1 MKLLDFVFWGS
12 IKQKLKIKR
21 VKLAIKKMQSKN
33 DKALKKYQDKKAYY
47 EQNYP
52 PNSMSAIKPMLY
64 AVYTNYQ
71 DLFLSKQ
78 DCLEALKYLGY
89 KNPTFLGIYIKKEQI
104 IVDRNTCSRAFFKF
118 QLTPE
123 LNALI
128 PIANDLIF
136 IIENK
141 YDDTVV
147 NYTIQDTS
155 CDATEFNTIFIC
167 KKDRLTKNYEGVQL
181 KFEIT
186 YPNIILQ
193 SLNSSFSPSYPW
205 DPEKNYSFFP
215 REDENKIKNLLYAYY
230 HAYYSKEYDLVQ
242 DLPNYYSIEA

>member
-64 AVYTNYQ
+64 AVCTNYQ

-104 IVDRNTCSRAFFKF
+104 IVDRNTCSRAFFKSSALSSSRSDFVLKASLISSQSPIVIPPFVHLWSF
-118 QLTPE
+118 QGP
-123 LNALI
+123 
-128 PIANDLIF
+128 
-136 IIENK
+136 
-141 YDDTVV
+141 
-147 NYTIQDTS
+147 
-155 CDATEFNTIFIC
+155 
-167 KKDRLTKNYEGVQL
+167 
-181 KFEIT
+181 
-186 YPNIILQ
+186 
-193 SLNSSFSPSYPW
+193 
-205 DPEKNYSFFP
+205 
-215 REDENKIKNLLYAYY
+215 
-230 HAYYSKEYDLVQ
+230 
-242 DLPNYYSIEA
+242 